1 MEVCVVENHLAKS
14 KNMSSSTNG
23 WTQVYLSGLE
33 KTSLPTDED
42 LETLWE
48 ERYGLSVDASLMWA
62 GKGTSIVKRSDDGIC
77 RGYAFLSFL
86 SLDGATRAVERI
98 NNSGDDQL
106 RAEISKPKKK
116 QNKATKGGQDY
127 SDIRLRRQRK
137 APVAKHPVIVSS
149 NGKKTGL
156 GNKTR

>member
-1 MEVCVVENHLAKS
+1 MA
-14 KNMSSSTNG
+14 TNG

-33 KTSLPTDED
+33 KSLLPTDEE
-42 LETLWE
+42 LEAAWE
-48 ERYGLSVDASLMWA
+48 ERYGLSDTAADTSWA
-62 GKGTSIVKRSDDGIC
+62 GPATSIIKRTDDGIC

-86 SLDGATRAVERI
+86 SSDGAARAVAII
-98 NNSGDDQL
+98 NDNSTSQEDDQNAL
-106 RAEISKPKKK
+106 HAEISKPKKK
-116 QNKATKGGQDY
+116 PNKASSSSSKGQDF
-127 SDIRLRRQRK
+127 SDVRLRRQRK